1 MDTQKLLF
9 GYKSQQKREI
19 ASLTKLMT
27 LYTALEVCREH
38 SLDPKMLQCVVSKYA
53 STMNGTS
60 ANLKG
65 GDKLTL
71 YDLFHGKSRSDLAM
85 MLPSGND
92 AAQSI
97 CENLG
102 RFLAERDQGDS
113 TAPPTQNHDST
124 ANQPGASSVES
135 QRSKAL
141 VRRDSVSLQTATG
154 NPSQLV
160 RQPSLLFQPAG
171 AADQAKGGPRKKVNY
186 NKCFLDR
193 MNQLAESIGMS
204 SSAFCNPHGLMNK
217 HNHST
222 SHDIALLVN
231 KALQVHSELFGRV
244 VFTESYSTTLERDGA
259 ECEVEWKNTHKCFD
273 DTRFLGGKTGITI
286 AAGPC
291 LASIMKLTS
300 SKRIAII
307 LLSCKAKFLLRR
319 KHTGED
325 HRDKE
330 DSRLGGSHNFPIG
343 AN

>member
-1 MDTQKLLF
+1 
-9 GYKSQQKREI
+9 
-19 ASLTKLMT
+19 
-27 LYTALEVCREH
+27 
-38 SLDPKMLQCVVSKYA
+38 
-53 STMNGTS
+53 
-60 ANLKG
+60 
-65 GDKLTL
+65 
-71 YDLFHGKSRSDLAM
+71 M

-102 RFLAERDQGDS
+102 RFLAEREGE
-113 TAPPTQNHDST
+113 PTTQPQPHESNSN
-124 ANQPGASSVES
+124 APGASSLES

-141 VRRDSVSLQTATG
+141 VRRDSATLPAAAS

-186 NKCFLDR
+186 NKCFLDK
-193 MNQLAESIGMS
+193 MNQLAEAINMS

-222 SHDIALLVN
+222 SHDVALLVN
-231 KALQVHSELFGRV
+231 KALQAHSEIFGKV
-244 VFTESYSTTLERDGA
+244 VFTESYSTTVLREGA
-259 ECEVEWKNTHKCFD
+259 DCEVEWKNTHKCFD

-291 LASIMKLTS
+291 LASIMKLTC

-307 LLSCKAKFLLRR
+307 LLSC
-319 KHTGED
+319 
-325 HRDKE
+325 
-330 DSRLGGSHNFPIG
+330 
-343 AN
+343 ANTQVRITETKKIADWIEASIAQLEQITMEYL